1 MKQGAL
7 AVLAAV
13 LAGCVGASYTPA
25 PIPSE
30 AVALGMLQKI
40 VAVVES
46 GDLGRLCEFGSGTC
60 RKVLDMT
67 DPGSAPRTGPIVLG
81 SRVIESTPSADGNYW
96 SAGGRVLELCGR
108 DGNGRQYYTEMLIF
122 EDHGR
127 LIAKEPTFW
136 SRMTIAGSSTVD
148 SRPAPVRDCPGLRP
162 SAS

>member
-1 MKQGAL
+1 MKPGAL
-7 AVLAAV
+7 AVLAAM

-30 AVALGMLQKI
+30 AVALGMLQEI

-46 GDLGRLCEFGSGTC
+46 GDLGRLCEYGSGTC

-67 DPGSAPRTGPIVLG
+67 EPGSAPRTGPIVLG
-81 SRVIESTPSADGNYW
+81 SRVIESTPSADGSSW

-108 DGNGRQYYTEMLIF
+108 DGNGRPYYSEMLIF

-136 SRMTIAGSSTVD
+136 SRMTIAGSVD
-148 SRPAPVRDCPGLRP
+148 GRLATGTDRDCPDSSP
-162 SAS
+162 S